1 MLSFLIYKKRTI
13 IKYTWLEI
21 IVDLSLKFIIEL
33 CRIFYF
39 DLIKIKKVFFF
50 TILNSNL
57 YYIYCLKID
66 LNNFLLNVLLT

>member
-33 CRIFYF
+33 SRIFYF
-39 DLIKIKKVFFF
+39 DLIKIKKVFFLQF
-50 TILNSNL
+50 WILI
-57 YYIYCLKID
+57 YII
-66 LNNFLLNVLLT
+66 FIV